1 MNFKKSENK
10 ENVLSGADQVKEI
23 DSIAH
28 LDQRRRIFNEVS
40 EFLKM
45 ASIPTMYF
53 YFRKN

>member
-45 ASIPTMYF
+45 ASIPTM
-53 YFRKN
+53 